1 MEVTNFYNYGTMNK
15 VEAGATQINNYY
27 GSREAEKEPVE
38 EAADEEKTSTPQLP
52 PAKGRQAR
60 DEELCHFIHPSL
72 DGDEEWRIHDEVR
85 SLVKR
90 QGIQEICLHLTLLKK
105 NGMRPAGV
113 NPQRDL
119 VEIVELEDH
128 PWFVACQ
135 FHPEFKSRPD
145 RPHPLFDGFIGA
157 ALKAKEQ

>member
-1 MEVTNFYNYGTMNK
+1 MTNFYNYGTMNK

-105 NGMRPAGV
+105 NGKLLLPKSVKVAYSE
-113 NPQRDL
+113 L
-119 VEIVELEDH
+119 VRMGMPSGE
-128 PWFVACQ
+128 
-135 FHPEFKSRPD
+135 
-145 RPHPLFDGFIGA
+145 GFSE
-157 ALKAKEQ
+157 KTFQKYYRN

>member
-90 QGIQEICLHLTLLKK
+90 QGIQEICLYLTQLKK
-105 NGMRPAGV
+105 NGKLLL
-113 NPQRDL
+113 PQSVKVAYTEL
-119 VEIVELEDH
+119 VRMGMPSGE
-128 PWFVACQ
+128 
-135 FHPEFKSRPD
+135 
-145 RPHPLFDGFIGA
+145 GFSE
-157 ALKAKEQ
+157 KTFQKYYRN

>member
-52 PAKGRQAR
+52 PAESRQAR

-90 QGIQEICLHLTLLKK
+90 QGIQEICLYLTQLKK
-105 NGMRPAGV
+105 SGKLLLPQSVKAAYSELVRMGMPSG
-113 NPQRDL
+113 
-119 VEIVELEDH
+119 E
-128 PWFVACQ
+128 
-135 FHPEFKSRPD
+135 
-145 RPHPLFDGFIGA
+145 GFSE
-157 ALKAKEQ
+157 KTFQKYYKN